1 MRNIHRRG
9 RSTLAIY
16 LDVGTTNTR
25 AWLLDDSSIV
35 AKAVRPIGVRDTA
48 RDRSKTRIH
57 TAVAELIEE
66 MRIEARDSSPSAVPS
81 CVAAAGMS
89 SSPLGLAD
97 IPHAPAPAGIR
108 ELAASSQWL
117 DLPEVTDLPILLV
130 PGVRTGRNWGSTDS
144 STYCSGDSIGDTDVM
159 RGEETLCVGLTSLG
173 LVRPPAV
180 LLNLGS
186 HWKAIVVDGE
196 ARIASSLT
204 TLSGELIHSA
214 QTQTVLAS
222 SVIGER
228 PEKLDYHWIEAG
240 MKEQRRSGLPRA
252 LFCVRLLELAG
263 QGSREDRLAFMIGAF
278 VAADLDLFIARG
290 VFAYNTRAVIAGS
303 PPLAEAWRSALESMS
318 IKAAALNPDQVDEAM
333 LGGLRSILLH
343 SYQHG

>member
-9 RSTLAIY
+9 QSTLAIY

-25 AWLLDDSSIV
+25 AWLLDGSRIV

-290 VFAYNTRAVIAGS
+290 VFAYNTRAAIAGS

-318 IKAAALNPDQVDEAM
+318 IKAAALNPDQVDQAM

>member
-25 AWLLDDSSIV
+25 AWLLNDSSIV

-66 MRIEARDSSPSAVPS
+66 MRIEARDSSPSAVPY

-108 ELAASSQWL
+108 ELAASSRWL

-130 PGVRTGRNWGSTDS
+130 PGVRTSRMAGSIDS
-144 STYCSGDSIGDTDVM
+144 SRDSIGDTDVM

-173 LVRPPAV
+173 LVQPPAV
-180 LLNLGS
+180 ILNLGS
-186 HWKAIVVDGE
+186 HWKAIEVDGE
-196 ARIASSLT
+196 ARISLSIT

-228 PEKLDYHWIEAG
+228 PEKLDFHWIEAG

-318 IKAAALNPDQVDEAM
+318 ITAAALNTDEVDDAM
-333 LGGLRSILLH
+333 LGGLRSILQH

>member
-9 RSTLAIY
+9 QSTLAIY
-16 LDVGTTNTR
+16 PDVGTTNTR
-25 AWLLDDSSIV
+25 AWLLDGSRIV

-48 RDRSKTRIH
+48 RDRSKTRLH

-130 PGVRTGRNWGSTDS
+130 PGVRTGCIG
-144 STYCSGDSIGDTDVM
+144 GGIDSIGDTDVM

-173 LVRPPAV
+173 LVQPPAV

-186 HWKAIVVDGE
+186 HWKAIVVDCE
-196 ARIASSLT
+196 ARISSSIT
-204 TLSGELIHSA
+204 TLSGELIHST

-228 PEKLDYHWIEAG
+228 PEKLDYQWIEAG

-263 QGSREDRLAFMIGAF
+263 QGTREDRLAFMIGAF

-290 VFAYNTRAVIAGS
+290 VFAYNTRATVAGS